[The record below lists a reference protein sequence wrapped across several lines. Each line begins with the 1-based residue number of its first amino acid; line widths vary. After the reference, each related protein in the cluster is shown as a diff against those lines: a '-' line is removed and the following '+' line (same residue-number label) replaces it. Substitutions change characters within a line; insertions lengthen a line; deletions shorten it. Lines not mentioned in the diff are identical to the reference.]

1 MLYHFIALP
10 TNEGTLPLL
19 NQVWSYVLFQIRC
32 SPPSPSWIFSGFPGV
47 WLIRWCKSS
56 FQLSVESNCDYTG
69 FALPCS
75 VIGLENYCHSLNH
88 SNVETKPKTR
98 SLTFSLTSGSLH
110 VFTTCSRCLPVIF
123 CFPMIGGCDYF
134 GFGGTKLDWKA
145 LCWGGELGWKLKV
158 KTRTVNKENSKWS
171 NLTVLR

>member
-1 MLYHFIALP
+1 M
-10 TNEGTLPLL
+10 
-19 NQVWSYVLFQIRC
+19 
-32 SPPSPSWIFSGFPGV
+32 
-47 WLIRWCKSS
+47 
-56 FQLSVESNCDYTG
+56 SVESNCDYTG

-75 VIGLENYCHSLNH
+75 VIGLENYCQSLNH

-134 GFGGTKLDWKA
+134 GFGGTKLDTYMYIYIYIYV
-145 LCWGGELGWKLKV
+145 CV
-158 KTRTVNKENSKWS
+158 CVCVRVC
-171 NLTVLR
+171 VCVYIYIYIYIYII